1 MKVII
6 AKDSN
11 EMSKRA
17 ASVITES
24 IRKKPHF
31 VLGLDVSNAIIGTY
45 KELIRLHEEESLE
58 FSRVVTFN
66 LDEYLGLAPSHTQ
79 SCRYFM
85 DTNLFNHINVD
96 KRNINIPNGLTKD
109 PQSLCQQY
117 EELIREVAGID
128 LQVLGLGQDGHIGF
142 NEPGSSL
149 GSRTRIKTLTEQTV
163 KERAQSFEKKE
174 DVPKF
179 AITMGV
185 GTIMEARMCML
196 LASGKRKAEVLV
208 KAIEGPVS
216 TSIPASML
224 QLHPN
229 LTVIVD
235 DEAAINLRQK
245 DYYQYVEKM
254 TQQLWS
260 AQI

>member
-6 AKDSN
+6 AKDYN

-17 ASVITES
+17 ASIITEG

-31 VLGLDVSNAIIGTY
+31 VLGLDVSNTIIGTY
-45 KELIRLHEEESLE
+45 KELIRSHKEGSLD
-58 FSRVVTFN
+58 FSRVFTFN
-66 LDEYLGLAPSHTQ
+66 LDEYLGLAPNHTQ

-85 DTNLFNHINVD
+85 DTNLFNHINID

-109 PQSLCQQY
+109 PQTLCQQY
-117 EELIREVAGID
+117 EKLIKEVVGID
-128 LQVLGLGQDGHIGF
+128 LQVLGLGRDGHIGF

-149 GSRTRIKTLTEQTV
+149 GSRTRIKTLTQETV
-163 KERAQSFEKKE
+163 KDRAQFFEKSE

-196 LASGKRKAEVLV
+196 LASGKRKAEILV
-208 KAIEGPVS
+208 RAIEGPVT

-229 LTVIVD
+229 VTVIVD
-235 DEAAINLRQK
+235 EEAATHLKQK
-245 DYYQYVEKM
+245 GYYQYVEKM
-254 TQQLWS
+254 TQQLQS

>member
-6 AKDSN
+6 AKGSN

-17 ASVITES
+17 ASIIAER
-24 IRKKPHF
+24 IRKRPHF
-31 VLGLDVSNAIIGTY
+31 VLGLDVSNSIIGTY
-45 KELIRLHEEESLE
+45 KELIRLHKEESLD

-66 LDEYLGLAPSHTQ
+66 PDEYLGLAPNQTQ

-85 DTNLFNHINVD
+85 DTNLFNHINID

-109 PQSLCQQY
+109 PQALCRQY
-117 EELIREVAGID
+117 EKLIKEVAGID

-149 GSRTRIKTLTEQTV
+149 GSRTRVKTLTEQTV
-163 KERAQSFEKKE
+163 KDRTQVFEKYE

-208 KAIEGPVS
+208 RAIEGPIT

-224 QLHPN
+224 QLHPDV
-229 LTVIVD
+229 TVIVD
-235 DEAAINLRQK
+235 EEAAIHLKQK

-254 TQQLWS
+254 TQQLGS